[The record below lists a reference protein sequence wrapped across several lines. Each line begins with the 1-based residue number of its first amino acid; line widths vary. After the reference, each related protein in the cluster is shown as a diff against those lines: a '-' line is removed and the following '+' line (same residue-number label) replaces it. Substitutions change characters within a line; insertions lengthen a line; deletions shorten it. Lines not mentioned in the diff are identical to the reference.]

1 MYNMSTAP
9 TNAAVHLG
17 FDMGIRNLA
26 FCLMEHT
33 GETESTVNW
42 KILAWDN
49 VDLLA
54 GGQSS
59 QDSRR
64 CCACAGPAAWSS
76 VVTPATEEC
85 EAVLDL
91 WCKACA
97 TGVRRKK
104 TATRKPVMSV
114 LPCATLTVKDLR
126 KVGVERGWDK
136 KAGKEELL
144 RLAASDFLMPW
155 KAPKKATKVSLALI
169 RQKMDGW
176 LDRMLP
182 TFAKATL
189 IRLENQPVMKGPTMK
204 SIQIMLFTLLGH
216 RLEREHGWKGRIEF
230 VHAGTK
236 TKGAEMRATEIEDPP
251 GIDDGVVDAEAT
263 AEAAEDGKAY
273 RARKKTAETETTA
286 ALEARGPT
294 AAEWL
299 TFFQSRSKK
308 SDLADAFLMALRR

>member
-1 MYNMSTAP
+1 MSAI
-9 TNAAVHLG
+9 HLG

-26 FCLMEHT
+26 FCLMDH
-33 GETESTVNW
+33 GASASTESATDPEKETW

-64 CCACAGPAAWSS
+64 CCACGSATCCWTSIVS
-76 VVTPATEEC
+76 PATEEE

-104 TATRKPVMSV
+104 TVTRKPSLPV

-126 KVGVERGWDK
+126 KVGAEKGWDK
-136 KAGKEELL
+136 KAGKEELI
-144 RLAASDFLMPW
+144 RLAAGNFLMPW

-176 LDRMLP
+176 LDRMIP
-182 TFAKATL
+182 TFTKATL

-216 RLEREHGWKGRIEF
+216 RLEREQGWKGRIDF

-236 TKGAEMRATEIEDPP
+236 TKDAELRSTEIEDPP
-251 GIDDGVVDAEAT
+251 GVVTVAEATDAEAV
-263 AEAAEDGKAY
+263 AEAVAEDGKAY

-286 ALEARGPT
+286 ALERRGDT
-294 AAEWL
+294 EWL
-299 TFFQSRSKK
+299 PFFQSRSKK
-308 SDLADAFLMALRR
+308 SDLADAFLMALRQ